1 MGGPDVCAFCGASGD
16 EAQVVVS
23 ERLGVE
29 VAVCA
34 ACREKFAP
42 RPAVRPVPVPVEG
55 GDLPPTLG
63 QQTSA
68 VLEHVRRLQRRAEQR
83 PYAEEDCP
91 SCGHPVHRYPGAD
104 GDPVRLAREPVLAGS
119 VPAADRWRVRDGRAV
134 PATDAQDDAQDGE
147 GGEDGEDALGA
158 RVLHDVVCPAHP
170 VPDNPRLARLWHA
183 HVRPPAGDV

>member
-1 MGGPDVCAFCGASGD
+1 MGGPDTCDFCGTSGE

-42 RPAVRPVPVPVEG
+42 RPAVRPVTVPVEG

-91 SCGHPVHRYPGAD
+91 HCGHLVHRYPGAD
-104 GDPVRLAREPVLAGS
+104 GGPVRLAREPVLAES
-119 VPAADRWRVRDGRAV
+119 VPAADRWHVRDGRAV
-134 PATDAQDDAQDGE
+134 PGE
-147 GGEDGEDALGA
+147 AVEEDEDALGA

-170 VPDNPRLARLWHA
+170 VPDNPRLARLWQA
-183 HVRPPAGDV
+183 HLRPPAGDV

>member
-1 MGGPDVCAFCGASGD
+1 MGGPDVCAFCGAAGE

-42 RPAVRPVPVPVEG
+42 RPAVRPVTVPVEG

-83 PYAEEDCP
+83 PYAEEDCRY
-91 SCGHPVHRYPGAD
+91 CGHLVHRYPGAD
-104 GDPVRLAREPVLAGS
+104 GAPVRLAKEPVLAES
-119 VPAADRWRVRDGRAV
+119 VPAADRWEVRDGRAV
-134 PATDAQDDAQDGE
+134 PADDAPD
-147 GGEDGEDALGA
+147 EDALGA

-183 HVRPPAGDV
+183 HVRPPAVDL